1 MAALARRQIAIIVG
15 AVLAL
20 ALVAGAFALAV
31 MRFAPSPT
39 AGPSASASVSPS
51 VSQSATPTST
61 ATPSAPGS
69 PPTGTVPGPQPSEPA
84 APAPPQP
91 EPEQPAPPAPE
102 PQPQAPVLPEALRGL
117 DVERIATSQKLV
129 ALTFDAGANDA
140 GLASILSTLAANQVP
155 ATFFLTGRWAQANPA
170 KVAQIAAAG
179 HRIGNHSMTHTDMTT
194 QTDAQIAA
202 ELANAQAAIQAG
214 GSDPRPLFRFP
225 SGARNAR
232 TIAAVNANG
241 YAAIRWTVDSLGW
254 QGTLGGARGP
264 GFVTQR
270 VLAALQPG
278 EIVLMH
284 VGSNPD
290 DGSTLD
296 AAALPDIIA
305 QMRAAGYGFTTLD
318 ILL

>member
-1 MAALARRQIAIIVG
+1 MAALTRRQVGIIIG

-20 ALVAGAFALAV
+20 ALFGGAIAFALL
-31 MRFAPSPT
+31 RPSGPTTTAPSPS
-39 AGPSASASVSPS
+39 ASASASVSASPS
-51 VSQSATPTST
+51 GSATTSSSGS
-61 ATPSAPGS
+61 ASAPPS
-69 PPTGTVPGPQPSEPA
+69 TEQP
-84 APAPPQP
+84 APAPPATTAP
-91 EPEQPAPPAPE
+91 PVEPPTEEPPPPAPPG
-102 PQPQAPVLPEALRGL
+102 LPAGLRGL
-117 DVERIATSQKLV
+117 DVERIATPQKLV
-129 ALTFDAGANDA
+129 ALTFDAGANSA
-140 GLASILSTLAANQVP
+140 GLASILSTLSANGVK
-155 ATFFLTGRWAQANPA
+155 ATFFLTGNWAQANPA

-194 QTDAQIAA
+194 ESDSVIAG
-202 ELANAQAAIQAG
+202 ELANAQAAILAG
-214 GSDPRPLFRFP
+214 GADPRPLFRFP
-225 SGARNAR
+225 SGARDAR

-254 QGTLGGARGP
+254 QGTQKGTRGP

-270 VLAALQPG
+270 VMAALQPG